1 MRDDSR
7 SENRG
12 FYMSQEAA
20 DERTTVKMIWALCPD
35 ATWNMPHDANIQ
47 IMIIIYSLSILS
59 GFPPKMEW
67 KPSIIFFWNFFFG
80 GILLL
85 FGGWCREVVYLD
97 WAVDK
102 IRLHR
107 ITCGDARLG
116 FLNPFLNLDHL
127 EWFPAVNSGGEGWSG
142 WPMDVA
148 NFLLDFRII
157 ILYKN

>member
-1 MRDDSR
+1 M
-7 SENRG
+7 
-12 FYMSQEAA
+12 
-20 DERTTVKMIWALCPD
+20 K
-35 ATWNMPHDANIQ
+35 IQ
-47 IMIIIYSLSILS
+47 Y
-59 GFPPKMEW
+59 
-67 KPSIIFFWNFFFG
+67 IFFLNFFFG

-102 IRLHR
+102 HR
-107 ITCGDARLG
+107 ITCGVARLG

-148 NFLLDFRII
+148 NFSSEVQ
-157 ILYKN
+157 KNHFVQKLKIHRDKAEMLPNWKLTKIERLVRRKFKKTRKYIFFCIYFFF